1 MRIHTLK
8 HPAKKPPA
16 WFSLLAIVLALGL
29 PACSSKTRPA
39 KFYLLQPIAPA
50 EAKGNQGNEAGG
62 PKLIG
67 VGPVE
72 LPAYLDRPQIVTG
85 GGGAEMRLDEFQR
98 WAEPLRDTITHV
110 LAENLSLLLPA
121 SHLLPFPWNRSLA
134 LDYQVEAQITRFH
147 VDADGGCELK
157 ANWSILRQNKP
168 VLMKEFRE
176 KTQAA
181 GEDYGSKVAAQSKA
195 LADFSKAIAEG
206 LRTSTPDR

>member
-1 MRIHTLK
+1 MQIPILK
-8 HPAKKPPA
+8 NPTRKPVV
-16 WFSLLAIVLALGL
+16 WLSLLAIILALGL
-29 PACSSKTRPA
+29 PACASKTRPA

-50 EAKGNQGNEAGG
+50 EARDNQRNNIGG

-72 LPAYLDRPQIVTG
+72 MPAYLDRPQIATG

-98 WAEPLRDTITHV
+98 WAEPLKDNITHV

-134 LDYQVEAQITRFH
+134 LDYQVEVQITRFH
-147 VDADGGCELK
+147 VDADGVCELK

-176 KTQAA
+176 KTQVA
-181 GEDYGSKVAAQSKA
+181 GEDYGSKVAAQSRV
-195 LADFSKAIAEG
+195 LAVFSKAIAEG
-206 LRTSTPDR
+206 LRESTLDR